1 MIAVVAAGAVGT
13 LSVVALAA
21 WWLRRTLVI
30 VTVSGESMEP
40 TFRHGERVLVRR
52 ARIDSVRP
60 GQVVVVAP
68 GRPQRLTRDYP
79 LWMIKRLRAGPG
91 DPAPRDEIPA
101 LGAEPIVPRARMVVL
116 GDNPSGSD
124 SRQLGYFYTAN
135 LLGVV
140 VRRLSPSIDHRDP
153 R

>member
-1 MIAVVAAGAVGT
+1 VTALLTAGALAVAA
-13 LSVVALAA
+13 LVALAV
-21 WWLRRTLVI
+21 WWARRTLVI

-40 TFRHGERVLVRR
+40 TFRHGDRVLVRR
-52 ARIDSVRP
+52 AGIDAVRP

-68 GRPQRLTRDYP
+68 GRPQRLTKDYAF
-79 LWMIKRLRAGPG
+79 WMIKRLRAVPG
-91 DPAPRDEIPA
+91 DPVPRDEVPI
-101 LGAEPIVPRARMVVL
+101 LRSEPGSTVPEARMVVL

-140 VRRLSPSIDHRDP
+140 VRRLPP